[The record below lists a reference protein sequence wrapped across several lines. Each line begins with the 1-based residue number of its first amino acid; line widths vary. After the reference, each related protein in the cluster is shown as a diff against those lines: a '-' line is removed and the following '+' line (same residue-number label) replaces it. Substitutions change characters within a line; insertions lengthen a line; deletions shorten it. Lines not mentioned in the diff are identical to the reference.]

1 MRHICLEQQLNK
13 PSSITTNNV
22 TIDYYEVT
30 IQPFEKQV
38 FPNLGTASMVGYN
51 AMTPGPTY
59 WIERGRQTV
68 IRYHNNQTQTS
79 VVHLH
84 GSNSTFLHKHTR
96 MHRLMENST
105 LAVGRLGGRLHRA
118 WTVQRHVLP
127 Q

>member
-1 MRHICLEQQLNK
+1 MRRICLEQPLNES
-13 PSSITTNNV
+13 SSITTNNV
-22 TIDYYEVT
+22 TIDYYEVI

-84 GSNSTFLHKHTR
+84 GSNSTFLHSYGHLQQ
-96 MHRLMENST
+96 LMENST
-105 LAVGRLGGRLHRA
+105 LAVGRLGRRLY
-118 WTVQRHVLP
+118 
-127 Q
+127 